1 MNQDSIIDNLNAR
14 IKFLEE
20 ENSRLKA
27 EKNFFQTK
35 KGAVTVP
42 DSIKPI
48 FDQAEVTVAN
58 YFKGL
63 KIEPDKSKIE
73 IGDQRYLL
81 VRAPS
86 LSRDFFKSIVELY
99 KDRGEKEAIK
109 IGRNLLFDLAH
120 VIGIEDAK
128 NFHHQMNLK
137 DSIEKLSAG
146 PVHFAYTGW
155 AYVEILPESN
165 PVPNDQFF
173 IKYNHPYTFEADS
186 WIKAGVKTDFPV
198 CCMNAGYSSGWC
210 EQSFGMPL
218 TAVEIKC
225 RARGDDNC
233 TFIMAKPDRIN
244 DFLSEEKKKDNENTT
259 YDVPLFFERKKSEEK
274 LNQSLKE
281 KEILLKE
288 IHHRV
293 KNNLQIV
300 ISLLR
305 LRLDDKQNMDYTE
318 LVDEAM
324 ARIQSM
330 SLIHEMLYASN
341 DLSKINLQAY
351 CSELLYKVDFAFNN
365 ERKKIKRIV
374 EINEHFSLDIERMI
388 PLGLMLSE
396 ILSNSYKH
404 AFIQENGEISIHLED
419 YNLIIKD
426 NGVGIHHLTD
436 KMKNENFGFNLIN
449 LLGDQL
455 GIQFEMISS
464 TLGTLYQLNLKG
476 LLLIE

>member
-1 MNQDSIIDNLNAR
+1 VNNENNIDSLIER
-14 IKFLEE
+14 VRVLEA
-20 ENSRLKA
+20 ENKLLRA
-27 EKNFFQTK
+27 EKLFFQTK
-35 KGAVTVP
+35 NRTVSVP

-48 FDQAEVTVAN
+48 FDNAEYTVAN

-63 KIEPDKSKIE
+63 KVEPDKSKIE

-120 VIGIEDAK
+120 LIGIEDAK
-128 NFHHQMNLK
+128 NFHQQMDLK
-137 DSIEKLSAG
+137 DPIEKLSAG

-165 PVPNDQFF
+165 PVPNEQFF
-173 IKYNHPYTFEADS
+173 IKYNHPYSFEADS

-210 EQSFGMPL
+210 EQSFGMAL

-233 TFIMAKPDRIN
+233 TFIMATPDKIN
-244 DFLSEEKKKDNENTT
+244 EFLNEEKKKSTENIT

-305 LRLDDKQNMDYTE
+305 LRSDDKQNKDYTE

-330 SLIHEMLYASN
+330 SLIHEMLYASS
-341 DLSKINLQAY
+341 DLSKINLNAY
-351 CSELLYKVDFAFNN
+351 CKELLYKVDFAFNT
-365 ERKKIKRIV
+365 ERKQINRIV
-374 EINEHFSLDIERMI
+374 EIDELFSLDIERMI

-404 AFIQENGEISIHLED
+404 AFADRKGEISILLED
-419 YNLIIKD
+419 YKLIIKD
-426 NGVGIHHLTD
+426 NGVGLKHVTD
-436 KMKNENFGFNLIN
+436 KMRNDSFGFNLIN

-455 GIQFEMISS
+455 GVKFEINSS
-464 TLGTLYQLNLKG
+464 AKGTVFQINLKG
-476 LLLIE
+476 LSLK

>member
-1 MNQDSIIDNLNAR
+1 MNNENNIDSLIER
-14 IKFLEE
+14 VRVLEA
-20 ENSRLKA
+20 ENKLLRA
-27 EKNFFQTK
+27 EKLFFQTK
-35 KGAVTVP
+35 NRTVSVP

-48 FDQAEVTVAN
+48 FDNAEYTVAN

-63 KIEPDKSKIE
+63 KVEPDKSKIE

-120 VIGIEDAK
+120 LIGIEDAK
-128 NFHHQMNLK
+128 NFHQQMDLK
-137 DSIEKLSAG
+137 DPIEKLSAG

-165 PVPNDQFF
+165 PVPNEQFF
-173 IKYNHPYTFEADS
+173 IKYNHPYSFEADS

-210 EQSFGMPL
+210 EQSFGMAL

-233 TFIMAKPDRIN
+233 TFIMATPDKIN
-244 DFLSEEKKKDNENTT
+244 EFLNEEKKKSTENIT

-305 LRLDDKQNMDYTE
+305 LRSDDKQNKDNTE

-330 SLIHEMLYASN
+330 SLIHEMLYASS
-341 DLSKINLQAY
+341 DLSKINLNAY
-351 CSELLYKVDFAFNN
+351 CKELLYKVDFAFNT
-365 ERKKIKRIV
+365 ERKQINRIV
-374 EINEHFSLDIERMI
+374 EIDELFSLDIERMI

-404 AFIQENGEISIHLED
+404 AFTDRKGEISILLED
-419 YNLIIKD
+419 YKLIIKD
-426 NGVGIHHLTD
+426 NGVGLKHVTD
-436 KMKNENFGFNLIN
+436 KMRNDSFGFNLIN

-455 GIQFEMISS
+455 GVKFEINSS
-464 TLGTLYQLNLKG
+464 AKGTVFQINLKG
-476 LLLIE
+476 LSLK

>member
-1 MNQDSIIDNLNAR
+1 MNNENNIDSLIER
-14 IKFLEE
+14 VRVLEA
-20 ENSRLKA
+20 ENKLLRA
-27 EKNFFQTK
+27 EKLFFQTK
-35 KGAVTVP
+35 NRTVSVP

-48 FDQAEVTVAN
+48 FDNAEYTVAN

-63 KIEPDKSKIE
+63 KVEPDKSKIE

-120 VIGIEDAK
+120 LIGIEDAK
-128 NFHHQMNLK
+128 NFHQQMDLK
-137 DSIEKLSAG
+137 DPIEKLSAG

-165 PVPNDQFF
+165 PVPNEQFF
-173 IKYNHPYTFEADS
+173 IKYNHPYSFEADS

-210 EQSFGMPL
+210 EQSFGMAL

-233 TFIMAKPDRIN
+233 TFIMATPDKIN
-244 DFLSEEKKKDNENTT
+244 EFLNEEKKKSTENIT

-305 LRLDDKQNMDYTE
+305 LRSDDKQNKDYTE

-330 SLIHEMLYASN
+330 SLIHEMLYASS
-341 DLSKINLQAY
+341 DLSKINLNAY
-351 CSELLYKVDFAFNN
+351 CKELLYKVDFAFNT
-365 ERKKIKRIV
+365 ERKQINRIV
-374 EINEHFSLDIERMI
+374 EIDELFSLDIERMI

-404 AFIQENGEISIHLED
+404 AFADRKGEISILLED
-419 YNLIIKD
+419 YKLIIKD
-426 NGVGIHHLTD
+426 NGVGLKHVTD
-436 KMKNENFGFNLIN
+436 KMRNDSFGFNLIN

-455 GIQFEMISS
+455 GVKFEINSS
-464 TLGTLYQLNLKG
+464 AKGTVFQINLKG
-476 LLLIE
+476 LSLK

>member
-1 MNQDSIIDNLNAR
+1 MNNENNIDSLIER
-14 IKFLEE
+14 VRVLEA
-20 ENSRLKA
+20 ENKLLRA
-27 EKNFFQTK
+27 EKLFFQTK
-35 KGAVTVP
+35 NRTVSVP

-48 FDQAEVTVAN
+48 FDNAEYTVAN

-63 KIEPDKSKIE
+63 KVEPDKSKIE

-120 VIGIEDAK
+120 LIGIEDAK
-128 NFHHQMNLK
+128 NFHQQMDLK
-137 DSIEKLSAG
+137 DPIEKLSAG

-165 PVPNDQFF
+165 PVPNEQFF
-173 IKYNHPYTFEADS
+173 IKYNHPYSFEADS

-210 EQSFGMPL
+210 EQSFGMAL

-233 TFIMAKPDRIN
+233 TFIMATPDKIN
-244 DFLSEEKKKDNENTT
+244 EFLNEEKKKSTENIT

-305 LRLDDKQNMDYTE
+305 LRSDDKQNKDYTE

-330 SLIHEMLYASN
+330 SLIHEMLYASS
-341 DLSKINLQAY
+341 DLSKINLNAY
-351 CSELLYKVDFAFNN
+351 CKELLYKVDFAFNT
-365 ERKKIKRIV
+365 ERKQINRIV
-374 EINEHFSLDIERMI
+374 EIDELFSLDIERMI

-404 AFIQENGEISIHLED
+404 AFTDRKGEISILLED
-419 YNLIIKD
+419 YKLIIKD
-426 NGVGIHHLTD
+426 NGVGLKHVTD
-436 KMKNENFGFNLIN
+436 KMRNDSFGFNLIN
-449 LLGDQL
+449 LLGDQT
-455 GIQFEMISS
+455 GVKFEINSS
-464 TLGTLYQLNLKG
+464 AKGTIFQINLKG
-476 LLLIE
+476 LSLK

>member
-1 MNQDSIIDNLNAR
+1 MNNENNIDSLIER
-14 IKFLEE
+14 VRVLEA
-20 ENSRLKA
+20 ENKLLRA
-27 EKNFFQTK
+27 EKLFFQTK
-35 KGAVTVP
+35 NRTVSVP

-48 FDQAEVTVAN
+48 FDNAEYTVAN

-63 KIEPDKSKIE
+63 KVEPDKSKIE

-120 VIGIEDAK
+120 LIGIEDAK
-128 NFHHQMNLK
+128 NFHQQMDLK
-137 DSIEKLSAG
+137 DPIEKLSAG

-165 PVPNDQFF
+165 PVPNEQFF
-173 IKYNHPYTFEADS
+173 IKYNHPYSFEADS

-210 EQSFGMPL
+210 EQSFGMAL

-233 TFIMAKPDRIN
+233 TFIMATPDKIN
-244 DFLSEEKKKDNENTT
+244 EFLNEEKKKSTENIT

-305 LRLDDKQNMDYTE
+305 LRSDDKQNKDYTE

-330 SLIHEMLYASN
+330 SLIHEMLYASS
-341 DLSKINLQAY
+341 DLSKINLNAY
-351 CSELLYKVDFAFNN
+351 CKELLYKVDFAFNT
-365 ERKKIKRIV
+365 ERKQINRIV
-374 EINEHFSLDIERMI
+374 EIDELYSLDIERMI

-404 AFIQENGEISIHLED
+404 AFTDGKGEISILLED
-419 YNLIIKD
+419 YKLIIKD
-426 NGVGIHHLTD
+426 NGVGLKHVTD
-436 KMKNENFGFNLIN
+436 KMRNDSFGFNLIN

-455 GIQFEMISS
+455 GVKFEINSS
-464 TLGTLYQLNLKG
+464 AKGTVFQINLKG
-476 LLLIE
+476 LSLN